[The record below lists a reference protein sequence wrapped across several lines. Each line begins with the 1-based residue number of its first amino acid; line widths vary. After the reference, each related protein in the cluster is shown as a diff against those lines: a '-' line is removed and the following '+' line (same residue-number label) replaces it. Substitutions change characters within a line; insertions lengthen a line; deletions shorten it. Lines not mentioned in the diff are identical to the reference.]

1 VLLMLVGRFSR
12 RQTGSANTSRSSCL
26 QPGLACLHNESHPRP
41 TGAVARGNFLGQR
54 FEGKIV
60 VVIGGNSGIGL
71 ASAKAFA
78 LEGGPRDHSG
88 RDPDTLRSAVQQ
100 IGHGAVAQ
108 RSDISKLQDIDSL
121 FTQVRADHGR
131 VDVLFVNAGIG
142 AFVPIEAVTEAD
154 WDRIQDTNLKGV
166 FFTVQKALPLMSKG
180 ASIVLTG
187 SIGAV
192 KGIPT
197 GSVYSASKAG
207 LRALGRSFAAEL
219 VGRGIRVNVV
229 SPGPIETPIIHR
241 TGGLPPEA
249 IPALREQ
256 MIANTPMKRM
266 GAPEEVAEAVLFL
279 ASDATGFVTG
289 VDFLVDG
296 GAASF

>member
-1 VLLMLVGRFSR
+1 MVE
-12 RQTGSANTSRSSCL
+12 C
-26 QPGLACLHNESHPRP
+26 
-41 TGAVARGNFLGQR
+41 RGGIFLGSR
-54 FEGKIV
+54 FEGKVAVI
-60 VVIGGNSGIGL
+60 IGGNSGIG
-71 ASAKAFA
+71 FA
-78 LEGGPRDHSG
+78 AARSFANEGARVVITG
-88 RDPDTLRSAVQQ
+88 RDPVTLSSAAQE
-100 IGHGAVAQ
+100 IGHGTVAH
-108 RSDISKLQDIDSL
+108 RSDISELRDIESL
-121 FTQVRADHGR
+121 FARLRQELGR
-131 VDVLFVNAGIG
+131 IDVLFVNAGIG
-142 AFVPIEAVTEAD
+142 AFLPIEAVTEAD
-154 WDRIQDTNLKGV
+154 WDRIHDTNLKGV
-166 FFTVQKALPLMSKG
+166 FFSVQQALPLMQKG

-187 SIGAV
+187 SIGAL
-192 KGIPT
+192 KGLPT
-197 GSVYSASKAG
+197 GSVYAASKAG

-266 GAPEEVAEAVLFL
+266 GAPEEVAAAVLFL
-279 ASDATGFVTG
+279 ASDEAAFVTG